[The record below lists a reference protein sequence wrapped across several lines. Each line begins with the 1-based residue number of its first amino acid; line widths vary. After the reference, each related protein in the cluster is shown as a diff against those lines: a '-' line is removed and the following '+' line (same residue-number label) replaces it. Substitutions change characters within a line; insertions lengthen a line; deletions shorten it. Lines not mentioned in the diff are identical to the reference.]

1 MLFIEFAY
9 NKSVYFTI
17 NYSHFKIIYAF
28 NHLSPLNL
36 IYLLVDERI
45 YLDDNKKKNTCT
57 ESSS

>member
-28 NHLSPLNL
+28 NHLSPLDL
-36 IYLLVDERI
+36 IHLLVDERI
-45 YLDDNKKKNTCT
+45 YLDDKKKHMY
-57 ESSS
+57 